1 MPNIMQDRTV
11 QIERAEKKVL
21 SSLNYHDGGYFQNGV
36 ELLTSILMRYAELGS
51 VHYWREEHALK
62 FTFMVKQALDVTE
75 LQELLKPAL
84 EFFHKL
90 EGQRMRL
97 CDIKCRTEEEVC
109 VVTITRD
116 LGSMTQRE
124 VGLIV
129 ELLKG
134 KYKKQMIF
142 DELYLPEDEQI
153 YQEEQIS
160 QMLTSIRIN
169 DLSKS
174 ITVMRDEGQVL
185 VFKNQ

>member
-1 MPNIMQDRTV
+1 
-11 QIERAEKKVL
+11 
-21 SSLNYHDGGYFQNGV
+21 
-36 ELLTSILMRYAELGS
+36 
-51 VHYWREEHALK
+51 
-62 FTFMVKQALDVTE
+62 
-75 LQELLKPAL
+75 
-84 EFFHKL
+84 
-90 EGQRMRL
+90 
-97 CDIKCRTEEEVC
+97 
-109 VVTITRD
+109 
-116 LGSMTQRE
+116 MTQRE

-169 DLSKS
+169 NISKS